1 MPSAQASLLLFHRN
15 ELFHPQMAKDNDT
28 LEAVASIASSG
39 TIHESGSAHHNSKE
53 PSASI
58 AQILEVQGNTAFFQA
73 TTAAPLNPLSKTSL
87 QLYLILLTACL
98 NATASGFDGSIFSTI
113 NAMDQYKKYF
123 HKEETGASTGI
134 IFAIYTIGSMVGAI
148 FTGAIVDIGGRRAG
162 MGVGAVILMI
172 GAIVVTAAQTQ
183 AYLLGG
189 RFVLGFGIALGTSAA
204 PTYAIELAPPQWR
217 ARVTGYYNTF
227 FYSGSILATGVTY
240 ATAKNKTSELAWRLP
255 LGLQCIP

>member
-1 MPSAQASLLLFHRN
+1 
-15 ELFHPQMAKDNDT
+15 MAKDNDT

-39 TIHESGSAHHNSKE
+39 TIHESGSARHNSKE